1 MNDMNVNDKFSRTLL
16 NFLHDLKSTLDVR
29 TTFFLGRIIMEN
41 PISIGTTRCSS
52 CSMWQDSLQNPKIV
66 CRIRHEQHNSSTQLR
81 FYVAHKFEYFILIG
95 MTWIQSEPLAST
107 PGFAVTWHDQKAL
120 LQLHRRGLPRAY
132 LAHPSRACGNPSLR
146 PGCAAA
152 RWHVLGASA
161 VPIARPWTS
170 MDQYGPVCKLRSLLY
185 VADVADFQYW
195 DGMGKKLLSYL
206 SVLMLCCR
214 IALVLEYFQLEK
226 NAETMQKKWDWK
238 MQLRERQKWQ
248 RQKKMQMKNASLRKA
263 KMTIAKKMR
272 MKNASLRKA
281 RMTIAKKKELK
292 NASFRKAKI
301 TVAKQ
306 MHWTT

>member
-170 MDQYGPVCKLRSLLY
+170 MDQYGPVWTSM
-185 VADVADFQYW
+185 DQYASCDHFCMW
-195 DGMGKKLLSYL
+195 QMWLIS
-206 SVLMLCCR
+206 STEMV
-214 IALVLEYFQLEK
+214 
-226 NAETMQKKWDWK
+226 W
-238 MQLRERQKWQ
+238 ERNFCHIYQY
-248 RQKKMQMKNASLRKA
+248 
-263 KMTIAKKMR
+263 
-272 MKNASLRKA
+272 
-281 RMTIAKKKELK
+281 
-292 NASFRKAKI
+292 
-301 TVAKQ
+301 
-306 MHWTT
+306 